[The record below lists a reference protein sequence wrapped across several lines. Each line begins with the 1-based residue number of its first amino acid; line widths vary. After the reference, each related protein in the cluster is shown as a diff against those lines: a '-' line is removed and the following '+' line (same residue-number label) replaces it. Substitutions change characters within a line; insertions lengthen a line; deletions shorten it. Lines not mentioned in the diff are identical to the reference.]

1 MTRIGLISDTHSHI
15 DERILHYFDE
25 VDEIWHAG
33 DIGSMEVLEKLEAH
47 KPTRAV
53 YGNIDNAQIRSAT
66 EHIHRISLEGMNFWM
81 IHIGGRPG
89 KYSKGIHESLVTERP
104 DVFICGHS
112 HICKVQQDAR
122 YDMLYINPGAAGFQG
137 FHKVRTMLRFCVH
150 AGKMS
155 DLEVIELGLRG
166 TEL

>member
-15 DERILHYFDE
+15 DDRILHYFDE

-53 YGNIDNAQIRSAT
+53 YGNIDNSQIRSAT
-66 EHIHRISLEGMNFWM
+66 EHIHRISLEGMHFWM

-89 KYSKGIHESLVTERP
+89 KYSKGIHEHLVSERP

-112 HICKVQQDAR
+112 HICKVQQDQR
-122 YDMLYINPGAAGFQG
+122 YDMLYVNPGAAGVQG
-137 FHKVRTMLRFCVH
+137 FHKMRTLLRFCVH
-150 AGKMS
+150 QGKMS
-155 DLEVIELGLRG
+155 NLEVIELGLRG
-166 TEL
+166 KE